1 MFLLTSG
8 GTYIYRGPTPCE
20 KALQNNP
27 RIQNIFHVEDV
38 TTLGMQY
45 ENEFCVEFLT
55 QRNGRTRIRQN
66 GSQEHQNFM

>member
-1 MFLLTSG
+1 MEP
-8 GTYIYRGPTPCE
+8 TYTEDPHHARKRY
-20 KALQNNP
+20 KSNP

-55 QRNGRTRIRQN
+55 QRNGRTRIHQN